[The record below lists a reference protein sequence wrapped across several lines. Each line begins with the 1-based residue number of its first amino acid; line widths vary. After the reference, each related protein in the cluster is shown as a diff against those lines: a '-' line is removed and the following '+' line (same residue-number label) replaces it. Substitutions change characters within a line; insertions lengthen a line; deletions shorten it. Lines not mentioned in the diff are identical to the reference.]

1 MHPPHLHA
9 CPLQAQGHSHYSGH
23 AIIASN
29 LAHACANPACS
40 QVRDILAAFFANL
53 GPIAVAQLEK
63 YLADPTLLDKLP
75 EASRALAGDKE
86 ALAACL
92 QACQDGHGSRLDG
105 LEDGLVGGVPVGLWG
120 GWGGWGRVAVC
131 CME

>member
-1 MHPPHLHA
+1 MLPA
-9 CPLQAQGHSHYSGH
+9 STGFTARTAVAPLQLA
-23 AIIASN
+23 AS
-29 LAHACANPACS
+29 LTRARPLPAP

-53 GPIAVAQLEK
+53 GPSAVAQLEK

-105 LEDGLVGGVPVGLWG
+105 LEDTLVGGGAVVGLW
-120 GWGGWGRVAVC
+120 WGGAVTC
-131 CME
+131 DS